1 MVSAATFGQHTP
13 TNQPMEL
20 IQFYMTHKIHI
31 DGPKLSVYI
40 IIIGNYD
47 VRSPGNY
54 NKVMRSYPKLYMY
67 IRNAKV
73 DLIFRLSTKL
83 FCH

>member
-1 MVSAATFGQHTP
+1 MMS
-13 TNQPMEL
+13 
-20 IQFYMTHKIHI
+20 
-31 DGPKLSVYI
+31 KLSEEAEEQVLLPTVPYLLSV
-40 IIIGNYD
+40 D
-47 VRSPGNY
+47 FWFWVVTKKQDKQSMVR
-54 NKVMRSYPKLYMY
+54 